1 MLSGSSLVGN
11 WRHQVI
17 AFVCFNKLANAVLPQ
32 TQLFRLF
39 WLAVKKIWSLHT
51 ISLRTFRVAREVRS
65 VVLHKHVSTSF
76 QRTHLKGFAKSCGY
90 FQFLSCLVI
99 CENRFQRVCDLQG
112 KPEYIWWPVR
122 GYVQKF
128 SLAFWSSVCSLYF
141 LFPDVVGSHKPS
153 LHLEAF
159 RISEMPI
166 KSKIDETRAK
176 GVWQKRPRW
185 TINASQRSFE
195 KYQLRVSEKLHVFH
209 WIGGGKCSHSC

>member
-1 MLSGSSLVGN
+1 MLSGRSLVGN

-99 CENRFQRVCDLQG
+99 CENRFQRVCDLQ
-112 KPEYIWWPVR
+112 
-122 GYVQKF
+122 
-128 SLAFWSSVCSLYF
+128 
-141 LFPDVVGSHKPS
+141 DVVGSHKPS